1 MISLQLGGDG
11 GESGRR
17 RDERTVACED
27 GTTCE
32 RRLAVIQ
39 FLLRLMQST
48 SKPACIKHKHTQT
61 QKVSRYEMLLE
72 RGGTRAIL
80 EGKHFFFLF
89 RRDADKKK
97 SVKFGGFR
105 VSPISLRPAFVFF
118 LFF

>member
-80 EGKHFFFLF
+80 EGKHFFSCSAAMPT
-89 RRDADKKK
+89 RRSPLNLA
-97 SVKFGGFR
+97 GFAC
-105 VSPISLRPAFVFF
+105 PLSLSDQL
-118 LFF
+118 LFFFIF